1 MTDLVPR
8 QAENLQNQYGL
19 EVAARLSG
27 ATAELPYDISER
39 LRASRVQALAKRKIA
54 VTRTATAVLG
64 SGGAASLTLGD
75 EGLNW
80 WSRLVS
86 AVPLV
91 VLAMGL
97 ISISVVQNQYRADE
111 VAEIDSAILTDE
123 LPPSA
128 YADPGF
134 VNFLKAGQD
143 QAR

>member
-1 MTDLVPR
+1 MTDSLHR
-8 QAENLQNQYGL
+8 RAENLQNQYGL
-19 EVAARLSG
+19 KLAARLSG
-27 ATAELPYDISER
+27 ATADFPYEVSER
-39 LRASRVQALAKRKIA
+39 LRAARMQALSKRKLT
-54 VTRTATAVLG
+54 VTRTATAVIG
-64 SGGAASLTLGD
+64 SGGAAALTFGD

-97 ISISVVQNQYRADE
+97 VGINVIQSQYRADE

-128 YADPGF
+128 YTDPGF

-143 QAR
+143 QAL

>member
-1 MTDLVPR
+1 M
-8 QAENLQNQYGL
+8 
-19 EVAARLSG
+19 
-27 ATAELPYDISER
+27 
-39 LRASRVQALAKRKIA
+39 QALSKRKLTA
-54 VTRTATAVLG
+54 PRTAAAVVG
-64 SGGAASLTLGD
+64 SGGAVALTFGD

-97 ISISVVQNQYRADE
+97 VGINVVQTQFRADE

-128 YADPGF
+128 YTDPGF
-134 VNFLKAGQD
+134 VNFLKASQD

>member
-1 MTDLVPR
+1 MTETLHR
-8 QAENLQNQYGL
+8 RAENLQNQYGL
-19 EVAARLSG
+19 KLAARLSG
-27 ATAELPYDISER
+27 ATTDLPYEVSER
-39 LRASRVQALAKRKIA
+39 LRAARMQALSKRKIA
-54 VTRTATAVLG
+54 PTRTAAVVVN
-64 SGGAASLTLGD
+64 SGGAAALTFGD

-86 AVPLV
+86 AIPLV

-97 ISISVVQNQYRADE
+97 VGINVVQNQYRADE
-111 VAEIDSAILTDE
+111 VAEVDSAILTDE

-134 VNFLKAGQD
+134 VNFLKANKD

>member
-1 MTDLVPR
+1 MTDSPHR
-8 QAENLQNQYGL
+8 RAENLQNQYGL
-19 EVAARLSG
+19 KVAARLSG
-27 ATAELPYDISER
+27 ATADLPYEVSER
-39 LRASRVQALAKRKIA
+39 LRASRTQALAKRKQA
-54 VTRTATAVLG
+54 AARTASVVIG
-64 SGGAASLTLGD
+64 SGGAAALTFGD

-97 ISISVVQNQYRADE
+97 VGINVVQTQFRADE

-128 YADPGF
+128 YTDPGF
-134 VNFLKAGQD
+134 VNFLKADQD